1 MALVSFARAL
11 REAGLPVSA
20 GQVLRYCRGVAE
32 LDLDDAADLYWA
44 GRSCLVTRHSDVASY
59 DRVFARVFGGVGG
72 GLAVTVRGELP
83 RLAAGPLEG
92 SDALWKLA
100 PRPERP
106 APPSGTVASGL
117 EVLRGKRFADCSAE
131 ELAALQVLMRRLRL
145 TPPPR
150 RTRRSHPAPRGRQLD
165 LRRTVRRS
173 LRSHAELVRLARRAP
188 RVRPRRVVLLLD
200 VSGSMAG
207 YSRALLQFA
216 HSAAAPAVGRTE
228 VFCFGTRLTRITGEL
243 RTRQADAALAR
254 AAEAVVD
261 WEGGTRIGASLRTFI
276 RDWGRRGMARGALV
290 VICSDGLER
299 DDPALLGA
307 QMARLARLAHR
318 IVWVNPLKGDP
329 RYQPLAGGMRAA
341 LPSVDVL
348 VSGSDLASLEALAD
362 LLRTLAVRTR
372 ERHGG
377 R

>member
-1 MALVSFARAL
+1 MVS
-11 REAGLPVSA
+11 P
-20 GQVLRYCRGVAE
+20 GQVLRYCRSVAE
-32 LDLDDAADLYWA
+32 LDLDDPEDLYWA
-44 GRSCLVTRHSDVASY
+44 GRACLVTRHEDVARY
-59 DRVFARVFGGVGG
+59 DRVFARTFGGARSGMA
-72 GLAVTVRGELP
+72 LTVRGTLP
-83 RLAAGPLEG
+83 HLKAGPIQG
-92 SDALWKLA
+92 PDALWKLA
-100 PRPERP
+100 PGPPRP
-106 APPSGTVASGL
+106 APPSGTAASGL
-117 EVLRGKRFADCSAE
+117 EVLRGKRFADCTPS

-150 RTRRSHPAPRGRQLD
+150 RTHRWRPAERGRQYD

-173 LRSHAELVRLARRAP
+173 LRSHAELVHLARRAP
-188 RVRPRRVVLLLD
+188 RMRPRRVVLLLD

-216 HSAAAPAVGRTE
+216 HSAAAPTVGRTE
-228 VFCFGTRLTRITGEL
+228 VFCFGTRLTRITAEL
-243 RTRQADAALAR
+243 RTRHADVALAR
-254 AAEAVVD
+254 AAGAVVD

-276 RDWGRRGMARGALV
+276 REWGRRGMARGALV

-307 QMARLARLAHR
+307 EMARLARLAHR

-348 VSGSDLASLEALAD
+348 VSGSDLSSLETLAD
-362 LLRTLAVRTR
+362 LLRTLAVRSR
-372 ERHGG
+372 DG
-377 R
+377 RSGR